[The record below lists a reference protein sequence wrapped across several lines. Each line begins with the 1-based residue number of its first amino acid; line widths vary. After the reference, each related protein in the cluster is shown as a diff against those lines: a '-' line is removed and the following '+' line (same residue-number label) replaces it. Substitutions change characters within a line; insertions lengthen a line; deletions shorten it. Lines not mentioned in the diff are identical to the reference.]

1 MVARLTQQLPM
12 QNLDE
17 NVLAQQLHSTNQEQL
32 IAYKVSLFGSDV
44 SVVQHVVA
52 KTRGA
57 PKDLSHQVVG
67 LVQSNKVRLSYV
79 LRREDIQVVVAER
92 MFLRG

>member
-17 NVLAQQLHSTNQEQL
+17 NVLTQQLHSTNQEQL

-67 LVQSNKVRLSYV
+67 FSTKQQGEAQLCVTS
-79 LRREDIQVVVAER
+79 
-92 MFLRG
+92 

>member
-44 SVVQHVVA
+44 SVVQQDRKSVV
-52 KTRGA
+52 
-57 PKDLSHQVVG
+57 
-67 LVQSNKVRLSYV
+67 
-79 LRREDIQVVVAER
+79 
-92 MFLRG
+92 